1 MENFHGFLFDID
13 GTITSTNKLIF
24 ASFNYVA
31 EKYLNKHLSDEEIIK
46 LFGPTEDVI
55 LKDWMGENFEKAKK
69 DYYNFYSKNHKKMA
83 VIHDGITDILKIIKS
98 HDIPLGIFTG
108 KGKQTSI
115 ITLKAVGVYKYFD
128 MIITGDD
135 VKEHK
140 PSPEGINKFLNKF
153 SLNKKDVL
161 LIGDSPS
168 DVKAARKA
176 GIKIA
181 SAMWDSYAK
190 SKVLELK
197 SDYYFY
203 TTKELK
209 KFIEDNLHS
218 I

>member
-1 MENFHGFLFDID
+1 MANFDGFLFDID

-24 ASFNYVA
+24 ASFNYVT

-55 LKDWMGENFEKAKK
+55 LKNWMGKNFEKVRK
-69 DYYNFYSKNHKKMA
+69 DYYDFYLKNHKKMA
-83 VIHDGITDILKIIKS
+83 VIYDGIADILEMIKS
-98 HDIPLGIFTG
+98 YNIPLGIFTG
-108 KGKQTSI
+108 KGKQTSV

-153 SLNKKDVL
+153 SLNKNNVL
-161 LIGDSPS
+161 LIGDSPA
-168 DVKAARKA
+168 DVKAAQKA

-181 SAMWDSYAK
+181 SAMWGSYAK
-190 SKVLELK
+190 NEVIKLK

-209 KFIEDNLHS
+209 KFIEDNIH
-218 I
+218 

>member
-1 MENFHGFLFDID
+1 MGAVWWVKQVFNIGGFIVFIIVFFFKQKTAYEIKECDW
-13 GTITSTNKLIF
+13 S
-24 ASFNYVA
+24 
-31 EKYLNKHLSDEEIIK
+31 SDVCSSD
-46 LFGPTEDVI
+46 L
-55 LKDWMGENFEKAKK
+55 
-69 DYYNFYSKNHKKMA
+69 
-83 VIHDGITDILKIIKS
+83 
-98 HDIPLGIFTG
+98 LGIFTG